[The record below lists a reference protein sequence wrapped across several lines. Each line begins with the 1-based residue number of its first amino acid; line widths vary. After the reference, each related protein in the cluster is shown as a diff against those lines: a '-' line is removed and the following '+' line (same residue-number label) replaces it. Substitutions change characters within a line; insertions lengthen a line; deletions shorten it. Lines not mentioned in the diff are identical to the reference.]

1 VTLTISHSN
10 SPRTISNVACS
21 HYSMLATIHY
31 GWHLGCL
38 ANTCDTSHRAAIS
51 DLVGQQG

>member
-1 VTLTISHSN
+1 
-10 SPRTISNVACS
+10 
-21 HYSMLATIHY
+21 MLATIQD